1 LGTDVLYQL
10 YAAVH
15 DWQTG
20 THRRAEFS
28 LTGFID
34 VYNGHIGTFR
44 DIANKHNTAF
54 HLILCDIY
62 TKARC
67 AYVLDA
73 DSLLIKHYSSGTAAG
88 ELPGVPIAELDL
100 ETLEF

>member
-1 LGTDVLYQL
+1 MLYQL
-10 YAAVH
+10 YAAIH

-20 THRRAEFS
+20 TLRRAEFS
-28 LTGFID
+28 LTAFID

-54 HLILCDIY
+54 HLIMCDIY

-67 AYVLDA
+67 AYVLDGSSY
-73 DSLLIKHYSSGTAAG
+73 SLLIKHYSSGTAAG

-100 ETLEF
+100 EALEF